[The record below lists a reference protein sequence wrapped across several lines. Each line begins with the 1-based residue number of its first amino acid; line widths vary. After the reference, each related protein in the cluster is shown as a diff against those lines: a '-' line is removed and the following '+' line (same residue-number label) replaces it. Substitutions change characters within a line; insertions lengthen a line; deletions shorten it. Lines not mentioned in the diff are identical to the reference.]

1 MIMRVRTRRDAG
13 FTALFLGF
21 FAAAWFGWAQAGGPS
36 GWLTAGSVVSALV
49 AVVGLVTGLRAPA
62 EGSAMKDRA
71 ASRRYGI
78 IVGIEFAVIF
88 AGAILLG
95 RLGRPDYI
103 PVWVAVVVGVHFV
116 PLAPVLGDPLLRP
129 LAVVTCAVAI
139 VGLVT
144 GLATDTAPS
153 LVVGV
158 GTGLLLLG
166 YSLQA
171 LARGARRPAQSS
183 L

>member
-1 MIMRVRTRRDAG
+1 MRAPTRRDAG

-21 FAAAWFGWAQAGGPS
+21 FASAWFGWAQAGGGS
-36 GWLTAGSVVSALV
+36 GWLTAGSIVSLLV
-49 AVVGLVTGLRAPA
+49 AAVGLVIALRSPA
-62 EGSAMKDRA
+62 EGSAMRDRS

-78 IVGIEFAVIF
+78 IVGIEFATAF
-88 AGAILLG
+88 AGAAVLG
-95 RLGRPDYI
+95 ALGQADYI
-103 PVWVAVVVGVHFV
+103 PVWIVFVVGVHFV

-129 LAVVTCAVAI
+129 LAVATCLVALA
-139 VGLVT
+139 GLVA
-144 GLATDTAPS
+144 GLATTVSPA

-158 GTGLLLLG
+158 AEGLLLLG

-183 L
+183 M

>member
-1 MIMRVRTRRDAG
+1 MRAQTRRDAG

-21 FAAAWFGWAQAGGPS
+21 FASAWFGWAQAGGES
-36 GWLTAGSVVSALV
+36 GWLTAGSIFSVVV
-49 AVVGLVTGLRAPA
+49 AAIGLVTGLRAPG
-62 EGSAMKDRA
+62 EGSAMRDRT

-88 AGAILLG
+88 AGAALLG
-95 RLGRPDYI
+95 GLGQEDYI
-103 PVWVAVVVGVHFV
+103 PVWVAFVVGVHFV

-129 LAVVTCAVAI
+129 LAVATCLVALA
-139 VGLVT
+139 GLIT
-144 GLATDTAPS
+144 GLASAVSPP

-158 GTGLLLLG
+158 AEGLLLLG
-166 YSLQA
+166 YSVQA

-183 L
+183 V